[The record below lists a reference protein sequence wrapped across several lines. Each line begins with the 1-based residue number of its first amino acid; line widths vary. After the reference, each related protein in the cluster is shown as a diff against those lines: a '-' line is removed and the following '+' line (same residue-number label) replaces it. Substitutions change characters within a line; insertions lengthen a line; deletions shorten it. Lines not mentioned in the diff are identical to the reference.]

1 MGVVEGLTEFIPVS
15 STGHLI
21 LAGDWL
27 GAPAEVRGTFEV
39 FIQFGA
45 ILAVIL
51 AYPGRFSGLVRR
63 GGEGLSGARGWG
75 MLALTT
81 LPAAVVGLL
90 LHPIVERYLFTPG
103 MVAVGLAIG
112 AVWMLLA
119 ERMGY
124 RKSAPRT
131 QPGVDGMTLRDAL
144 LIGCFQ
150 CLALWPGMSRSA
162 STILGGMTL
171 GLDRKTATEYS
182 FFAAVPLIGL
192 ASVYALIK
200 GAGSLSPQWIP
211 FFAVG
216 FLMSF
221 VFGWI
226 SIRFLIHYL
235 ARHRFDAFAWY
246 RLILAATIFLTAM

>member
-1 MGVVEGLTEFIPVS
+1 MGVVEGLTEFIPIS

-21 LAGDWL
+21 LAGKWL
-27 GAPAEVRGTFEV
+27 GAPEEVKGTFEI

-63 GGEGLSGARGWG
+63 GGGGMSGLRGWV
-75 MLALTT
+75 LLTLTT
-81 LPAAVVGLL
+81 LPAVCVGLI
-90 LHPIVERYLFTPG
+90 LHPFVETYLFTPG
-103 MVAVGLAIG
+103 MVAVGLAVG

-119 ERMGY
+119 ERVGY
-124 RKSAPRT
+124 RKSAPRPR
-131 QPGVDGMTLRDAL
+131 PGVDGLTPRDAL

-150 CLALWPGMSRSA
+150 CIALWPGMSRSA
-162 STILGGMTL
+162 STILGGMTI
-171 GLDRKTATEYS
+171 GLDRRTATEYS

-192 ASVYALIK
+192 ASLYALIK
-200 GAGSLSPQWIP
+200 GAGTLSLQWIP

-221 VFGWI
+221 VFGWL
-226 SIRFLIHYL
+226 SIRFLIHFL

-246 RLILAATIFLTAM
+246 RLILAAAIFLTAA